1 MPGTCKWRPFRTR
14 RVWKGFPCSYG
25 NLSQRRRARREKIW
39 LGSGLCDLCVSARDQ
54 ITPSRRRKSSMAAC
68 QWRALAPVVAW
79 YLAVERMLRAG
90 RVATQGR
97 WVDLMA
103 RGKCGRP

>member
-1 MPGTCKWRPFRTR
+1 
-14 RVWKGFPCSYG
+14 
-25 NLSQRRRARREKIW
+25 
-39 LGSGLCDLCVSARDQ
+39 
-54 ITPSRRRKSSMAAC
+54 MAAC